1 MFAMVR
7 QVKRR
12 MSVAVESSSNS
23 INSDS
28 MIRRLGGAEEAKR
41 RMSLRRMSL
50 RDDSRGSGNK
60 MVVVDNSR
68 GGSGNKLVVLNVV
81 VQHDISQ

>member
-1 MFAMVR
+1 MFAMMR
-7 QVKRR
+7 QVRRR

-60 MVVVDNSR
+60 MVVIDNSR
-68 GGSGNKLVVLNVV
+68 GSGNKLVVLNVV
-81 VQHDISQ
+81 VKNNISQ